1 VDAVFGPLEDE
12 FPGLYPDYNLPL
24 IPFVHPHT
32 ETFSGPC
39 IVTHSLWGS
48 RSTVLLVS
56 TDKGEVKD
64 LTPEDGDLSS
74 WTVLTTDG
82 ESRIL
87 CARSTPVSPPEVML
101 GEFDDTGVSW
111 RVIDKPNLSPDSKF
125 SFSLSRIILKTFT
138 VVESALATLSASV
151 ISIPER
157 HPTQAIVL
165 RSQINPKTKDPC
177 ITSPHGGP
185 HATTTTAFSAAGAAY
200 VLEGCQ
206 FSISNAPYR
215 TLLTGH

>member
-1 VDAVFGPLEDE
+1 LLYSLDVTGNLPLPATVVNIGPPLVDAVFGPLEDE
-12 FPGLYPDYNLPL
+12 FPGLYPDYNLPA
-24 IPFVHPHT
+24 IPFVHPTT

-56 TDKGEVKD
+56 TANGDAKD

-87 CARSTPVSPPEVML
+87 CARSTPVTPPELML

-111 RVIDKPNLSPDSKF
+111 RVIDKP
-125 SFSLSRIILKTFT
+125 SLSSDGMFLFIYEK
-138 VVESALATLSASV
+138 
-151 ISIPER
+151 
-157 HPTQAIVL
+157 
-165 RSQINPKTKDPC
+165 KK
-177 ITSPHGGP
+177 
-185 HATTTTAFSAAGAAY
+185 
-200 VLEGCQ
+200 
-206 FSISNAPYR
+206 
-215 TLLTGH
+215 